1 MGDMQQIDYTRM
13 ALTASYGVEAT
24 PMFPPRD
31 YWPQPATWPDR
42 WLPRLTADLQ
52 LAERMRV
59 YTARNSDGQ
68 FFALHT
74 SDLDDHTDY
83 YWADDM
89 LESKLYESAGA
100 VIEDMDRLG
109 YSGPCTIVEWEMAV
123 VNESEVIV

>member
-1 MGDMQQIDYTRM
+1 MGNDDELFPGLWNAPY
-13 ALTASYGVEAT
+13 ALRESKTVHTASNELGQYWAT
-24 PMFPPRD
+24 
-31 YWPQPATWPDR
+31 
-42 WLPRLTADLQ
+42 
-52 LAERMRV
+52 
-59 YTARNSDGQ
+59 
-68 FFALHT
+68 HT

-123 VNESEVIV
+123 VKESEVIV